1 MWNLKKRPDFP
12 MIGDLV
18 SINRVLGI
26 HTDFHLLVG
35 LVIDKDY
42 ESDMPTLHIMF
53 PNGDQ
58 LKFVDERNVTI
69 RSFA

>member
-1 MWNLKKRPDFP
+1 MWNLKNRPDFP

-18 SINRVLGI
+18 SINKVLSI
-26 HTDFHLLVG
+26 HPSFHLLVG

-42 ESDMPTLHIMF
+42 ESDIPTLHIMF
-53 PNGDQ
+53 PNGAS
-58 LKFVDERNVTI
+58 LKFVDECNVTI